1 MRRRRSPQFVLA
13 FAFAPLL
20 LSSAVSGQ
28 DLRVSAGTIEDRR
41 TTGKFFGG
49 LEIELKLTGDDLADA
64 RAARVTLTKAQDEGG
79 RDLLPEKK
87 GDEDFQKSSSGRAP
101 DLKINLKNPARGASA
116 IKEISGEVQL
126 FAPSRDP
133 AATIVI
139 DRLVSRMDK
148 PIDSS
153 ALKSQQIKVVSR
165 MDKPIDSSALK
176 SQQIK
181 ARLVSPKV
189 YRAQAKK
196 RDAELEAEMQ
206 KHKEE
211 MKKEAGDDKTAE
223 ALMALVKGFAGMMN
237 DVGDNDVILQIEDP
251 QGKLLDVEVVGASGV
266 IDTRGS
272 MSSGGLKIL
281 QYSEKLPPDAKLRF
295 LVKTKNALLRAPFSL
310 TNVPLP

>member
-1 MRRRRSPQFVLA
+1 
-13 FAFAPLL
+13 
-20 LSSAVSGQ
+20 
-28 DLRVSAGTIEDRR
+28 
-41 TTGKFFGG
+41 
-49 LEIELKLTGDDLADA
+49 
-64 RAARVTLTKAQDEGG
+64 VTLTKAQDEGG

-153 ALKSQQIKVVSR
+153 ALKSQQIK
-165 MDKPIDSSALK
+165 
-176 SQQIK
+176 
-181 ARLVSPKV
+181 ARRVSPKV
-189 YRAQAKK
+189 YRAQAKR